1 MKNMTKTGLLV
12 ALVTLA
18 ACDSGDTNKNNP
30 VAEAESVGTTGT
42 ASADAASTHT
52 ATGTVESISGDQVTV
67 AHEPIETLQW
77 PAMTMAFPV
86 QDAAVLSGIK
96 PGDRVSFVVAK
107 TGDATTITSISKQ

>member
-1 MKNMTKTGLLV
+1 MKTMMKVGLTA

-30 VAEAESVGTTGT
+30 VAEAESVGTSGA
-42 ASADAASTHT
+42 ASADAATTHT
-52 ATGTVESISGDQVTV
+52 ATGTVESISGDQVTI

-77 PAMTMAFPV
+77 PEMTMAFPA
-86 QDAAVLSGIK
+86 QDAALLSGIK

-107 TGDATTITSISKQ
+107 TGNATTITSISKQ